1 MKPLNKYYQIFNAST
16 DKIQKAMEPLD
27 TDIYHNKLARI
38 ELNKFTS
45 IVEIY
50 DDIVNKWLEM
60 VGQRLAIVIER
71 LSILKAKPKFLQW
84 FYKSEIKKLEDQY
97 ERYCKL
103 GGYSYPKKAVR
114 VILDVLKDIVK
125 SSGAEVGLTNIELV
139 EEECTHDKRT
149 YLIEGWNYHV
159 PVWKHNIS
167 IEDNYGQ

>member
-16 DKIQKAMEPLD
+16 DKIQNAMEPLD
-27 TDIYHNKLARI
+27 TDIYHNKLATI

-50 DDIVNKWLEM
+50 DDIVNSWLSM
-60 VGQRLAIVIER
+60 IDKRLAIVIER
-71 LSILKAKPKFLQW
+71 LSILKAKPKLLQW
-84 FYKSEIKKLEDQY
+84 FYKFEIKKLEDQY

-103 GGYSYPKKAVR
+103 GGYRYPKKAVT

-125 SSGAEVGLTNIELV
+125 SSGAEIGLSNIELI
-139 EEECTHDKRT
+139 EKESTKEKRT
-149 YLIEGWNYHV
+149 YLIEGWHYHV

-167 IEDNYGQ
+167 IEDNYE